1 MTTTTTTNGR
11 IDVLG
16 AAGGDTPLSEAERKA
31 HEEDER
37 IIERGLATFVEVG
50 RALARIRD
58 RRSYL
63 LTHANFNAYVVERWN
78 MERATV
84 YRLMHGAEVMEVLSE
99 RGVEVLPSNTGVA
112 YTLREFTNKPDDL
125 VEVWQRTVNDY
136 GPRPLMKEV
145 QRTVRGEPPVARQR
159 KRRGSRIDEHAGDT
173 PDEPDLSALTEDQAN
188 YVRNIQIATEAISAA
203 KSNQRHVLGDAD
215 PKLLAEWSRRVRRLR
230 ALASDV
236 QQAIDNKL

>member
-1 MTTTTTTNGR
+1 MTSAANGR
-11 IDVLG
+11 ADIIA
-16 AAGGDTPLSEAERKA
+16 AAGGDTPLSDAERKA

-84 YRLMHGAEVMEVLSE
+84 YRLMHGAEVMEVLTE
-99 RGVEVLPSNTGVA
+99 HGAEVLPSNTGVA
-112 YTLREFTNKPDDL
+112 YTLREFTDKPADL
-125 VEVWQRTVNDY
+125 LRVWKRTVKDY

-145 QRTVRGEPPVARQR
+145 QRTVRGEPPVERTR
-159 KRRGSRIDEHAGDT
+159 KRRGSRIDEHAGAT
-173 PDEPDLSALTEDQAN
+173 TDEPDFSVLTEDQAN
-188 YVRNIQIATEAISAA
+188 YVRNIHIATEAISAA

-215 PKLLAEWSRRVRRLR
+215 AKLLAEWSRRVRRLR

-236 QQAIDNKL
+236 QQAIDNKLG